1 MMFGR
6 NFSVQSLSGIMTAKR
21 RHLLQ
26 EMMFLSLIVA
36 THRAL
41 VVGQEGSV
49 TEIPTPDSLVV
60 TSGTTQAPRPL
71 PGIDIECNSNTIQ
84 ITLGQQ
90 HNFNGMIYPK
100 GLSKNSSCMVEYSN
114 VRDKLVYTLPLR
126 SCNTMSTD
134 VDDGVEYFN
143 TVVVQP
149 HRKLVTNQGKGF
161 HIRCRYQTKERQVT
175 NNFNVSQLGTTPLVA
190 TAPMPDCSMKIYVG
204 DSEQE
209 VVAENVKI
217 GDPLTLVINIDLQDV
232 YGMRVTNCVVRDGLN
247 WGEQP
252 LINNEGC
259 PIDTDI
265 MDAFEYSENKT
276 KAMVTFQA
284 HKFPYTASVYY
295 QCNVKLCL
303 KSSGGCD
310 DVPPNCDSQLN
321 GLLLPSRKRRD
332 VGTVRDLEGVEA
344 DVRDMNIEV
353 FSGLYVNEASDSDQP
368 EAAAAPST
376 SASSQFDFCL
386 STRKFAIGIAVLGL
400 LLMLVVMLLVACILH
415 RRRRKQVSSVASS
428 VYSGHPYSSSA
439 QSTYSNR
446 AYSH

>member
-1 MMFGR
+1 
-6 NFSVQSLSGIMTAKR
+6 
-21 RHLLQ
+21 
-26 EMMFLSLIVA
+26 
-36 THRAL
+36 
-41 VVGQEGSV
+41 
-49 TEIPTPDSLVV
+49 
-60 TSGTTQAPRPL
+60 
-71 PGIDIECNSNTIQ
+71 
-84 ITLGQQ
+84 
-90 HNFNGMIYPK
+90 MIYPK
-100 GLSKNSSCMVEYSN
+100 GLSKNSSCMVEYTN
-114 VRDKLVYTLPLR
+114 VNDKIVYTLPLR

-149 HRKLVTNQGKGF
+149 HRKLVTNLGKGF

-190 TAPMPDCSMKIYVG
+190 TAPMPDCTMKIYVG
-204 DSEQE
+204 NSEQE

-259 PIDTDI
+259 PIDQDI
-265 MDAFEYSENKT
+265 MGAFDYSENKT
-276 KAMVTFQA
+276 KALVTFQA

-303 KSSGGCD
+303 KASGGCD
-310 DVPPNCDSQLN
+310 DVPPNCDPQLT
-321 GLLLPSRKRRD
+321 GLVSRKRRD
-332 VGTVRDLEGVEA
+332 VGTVRDLDAVDA

-353 FSGLYVNEASDSDQP
+353 FSGLYVNEAVDAEP
-368 EAAAAPST
+368 EAT
-376 SASSQFDFCL
+376 SASSISSASQFDFCL

-400 LLMLVVMLLVACILH
+400 LLMLIVMLLIACILH
-415 RRRRKQVSSVASS
+415 RRRRKQAPSVASS
-428 VYSGHPYSSSA
+428 IYSGHPYSSSA